1 MANAGFGVPPRA
13 IWHGALLL
21 VIVIGAARIVST
33 YKVFNQT
40 FDEAEYLACGM
51 EWVDLGQYQLGPE
64 QPPLA
69 RIFMAI
75 GPYLDGSRFT
85 YSGGSEGEGNEI
97 LYATNYWRTLAL
109 ARCGIL
115 PFFILACLMVW
126 FWTKHLF
133 GRTTAL
139 VAVLLFSNI
148 PPILGHSGVATTD
161 MAAAATLASALY
173 AVTLYLETPT
183 WRRGVLLGLAL
194 AAAVVSKFSNVA
206 FFSVSLLLLVLFRA
220 LWNRRFSLR
229 SPRVHWRHGAAC
241 IAVVVVAIWSV
252 YRFARDPV
260 IVPGRDLNGVER
272 SMELGR
278 LLPDGALRNYATAL
292 LERPLPLGQLVR
304 GLGEVYLHNSRGHP
318 SFLFGEYSETGWWYF
333 FPVVLAVKT
342 PIAFLLLA
350 GIGSVS
356 LIRRL
361 WRDGQPPSGLLQ
373 RYRRADAGD
382 ITA

>member
-1 MANAGFGVPPRA
+1 MANAGFGVPIRA

-21 VIVIGAARIVST
+21 VIGIGAARIVST

-40 FDEAEYLACGM
+40 VDEAEHLACGM
-51 EWVDLGQYQLGPE
+51 EWVDLGQYQLEPHH
-64 QPPLA
+64 PPLA

-75 GPYLDGSRFT
+75 GPYLDGSRFPYT
-85 YSGGSEGEGNEI
+85 GGVRNEGNEI
-97 LYATNYWRTLAL
+97 LYATHYWRTLAL

-133 GRTTAL
+133 GRTAAL

-194 AAAVVSKFSNVA
+194 AAAVVAKFSNIA
-206 FFSVSLLLLVLFRA
+206 FFPVSLLVFVLFRA
-220 LWNRRFSLR
+220 LWNRRFGLL
-229 SPRVHWRHGAAC
+229 SPRVRWPHGAAC
-241 IAVVVVAIWSV
+241 IAVAVVAVWSV
-252 YRFARDPV
+252 YRLAWDPV
-260 IVPGRDLNGVER
+260 IIPGRDVAGEER

-278 LLPDGALRNYATAL
+278 LPLRALHNYAVAL

-304 GLGEVYLHNSRGHP
+304 GLGSTYLHNSRGHA
-318 SFLFGEYSETGWWYF
+318 SFLLGEYSETGWWYF